1 MRAPGRLLCADGFLP
16 PQDPTVTDT
25 KDSHAAS
32 RDLFLSNRKLFWIVG
47 AAVLL
52 LDQYSKLWLWRP
64 LFSADRPL
72 VLIPDIL
79 RLIAHPG
86 NTRGALGIGPSNPL
100 FFAVPAVIGLAVM
113 VYFLLT
119 TPAGDWLVAVA
130 LGLLAGGDVGNLID
144 RVTLRYVRDFIEL
157 HWREAW
163 YWHTFN
169 VADAAICTGFVL
181 IAFDMLFLSGR
192 AERARRAKRG

>member
-1 MRAPGRLLCADGFLP
+1 M
-16 PQDPTVTDT
+16 TNT

-32 RDLFLSNRKLFWIVG
+32 RDLFVSKRKLFWIAG

-64 LFSADRPL
+64 LGAPDRPL
-72 VLIPDIL
+72 ELIPQVL

-86 NTRGALGIGPSNPL
+86 NTRGALGLGPSSPA
-100 FFAVPAVIGLAVM
+100 FFVAPALIGLAVM

-144 RVTLRYVRDFIEL
+144 RMALSYVRDFIEL

-163 YWHTFN
+163 FWHTFN
-169 VADAAICTGFVL
+169 VADAAICTGFAL

-192 AERARRAKRG
+192 AERAARRKSASAPKAEKGAAGGKSA